1 MNQDK
6 SREQLSAMMDGEED
20 FRWLSPQAAAFVRSA
35 AADDTARRDWLV
47 YAQIGDVL
55 RSSDLTPMPNE
66 IDFLQRVSA
75 AIAREPIVLQPQ
87 PAVASAVATAHRR
100 PHWST
105 RMAAG
110 MAAVAGVAVMA
121 WVALPGLQNAE
132 QPGMQASDQRPVVAM
147 ADRGATARQLPVSD
161 NRAGAVLSPAARVD
175 LIQADLQARGAQS
188 GAQLM
193 PQARPQLVPVSAQ
206 MPMVEYLLAHQQ
218 MAGGMMP
225 MAPATLRMVE
235 TRQAATSASS
245 H

>member
-6 SREQLSAMMDGEED
+6 SREQLSAMMDGEGD
-20 FRWLSPQAAAFVRSA
+20 FRGLSPQSADFVRA
-35 AADDTARRDWLV
+35 VAADDGSRSDWLI

-55 RSSDLTPMPNE
+55 RSSDLTPLPNE
-66 IDFLQRVSA
+66 GDFLQRVSA
-75 AIAREPIVLQPQ
+75 AIAREPIVLHPQ
-87 PAVASAVATAHRR
+87 PFVGSTAAESAQAARHRR

-121 WVALPGLQNAE
+121 WVALPGLQNAG
-132 QPGMQASDQRPVVAM
+132 QQGQLASTQRPVIVSAGG
-147 ADRGATARQLPVSD
+147 GAAVGQLPVADSQGGTVLGPSD
-161 NRAGAVLSPAARVD
+161 RAG
-175 LIQADLQARGAQS
+175 LIQADLQTRSAQ
-188 GAQLM
+188 GGVQI
-193 PQARPQLVPVSAQ
+193 VPVSAQ

-225 MAPATLRMVE
+225 VAPATLRMAE
-235 TRQAATSASS
+235 SRQVAPAASS